1 MTPSSPPAVDA
12 LSLDRWQQIDTLFA
26 AALERP
32 ADERTAF
39 LRASCGQ
46 DPSLYHEVLALLASD
61 TEAASVLGESAT
73 DFAAPLLPGLQE
85 ALGSETDL
93 PAGARVGPY
102 RIEGLLG
109 RGGMGRVYLAER
121 ADGAFEKR
129 VALKVVKR
137 GMDTDEVLAR
147 FRRERQLLAGLDHPH
162 IARLLDGGATEDG
175 RPYLVMECVEGEPI
189 TAYADRHRL
198 PLDARLAL
206 FEQIAEAVAYA
217 HRNLVVHRDLKPSN
231 ILVTEDGQAKLLD
244 FGIAKLLGDDDAAHT
259 REGLRLLT
267 PEYAAPEQVR
277 GEAVT
282 TATDVYA
289 LGVLLYEL
297 MTGRRPCDLA
307 GPGLLAR
314 ERALLHAEPPRPSAA
329 LVPEAAAARAT
340 TPERLRRRLNGDLD
354 TIVLKALRREPER
367 RYASVGALREDLRRA
382 QRGLPVEAR
391 PESALYR
398 AGKFVR
404 RHRLGVA
411 AATAFVL
418 LLAGSVVALGL
429 QQRQTAR
436 ERDRAEAARARAE
449 QTAGFLEG
457 LFDAADP
464 FAPERLDTLR
474 ARDLLARGQAA
485 AERDLAEQPLLQA
498 QLLGAIGRAY
508 TRLGLYAEAEAVLRR
523 ALVREALAINRAALG
538 DDHPHVADNLSLLGS
553 VLRGQGRL
561 DEAAEALREAI
572 ARTRGD
578 RDPDVAVALNTY
590 AGVLLAQEDFA
601 GAEAVLDEAI
611 GIVRDALGDDHPAVA
626 FNVARRAQIYHA
638 RGDHAAAVEDQRE
651 ALRIFEARFGA
662 GSLHVALAQASL
674 GGCLAD
680 LGRYAEAEAQ
690 LQASLAALREMHD
703 DEHPR
708 VQGVQR
714 RLAALYEAQGQPV
727 AQSAGLP

>member
-523 ALVREALAINRAALG
+523 ALVREA
-538 DDHPHVADNLSLLGS
+538 
-553 VLRGQGRL
+553 
-561 DEAAEALREAI
+561 I

>member
-1 MTPSSPPAVDA
+1 VTPSSPPAVDA

-538 DDHPHVADNLSLLGS
+538 DDHP
-553 VLRGQGRL
+553 
-561 DEAAEALREAI
+561 
-572 ARTRGD
+572 
-578 RDPDVAVALNTY
+578 
-590 AGVLLAQEDFA
+590 
-601 GAEAVLDEAI
+601 
-611 GIVRDALGDDHPAVA
+611 AVA